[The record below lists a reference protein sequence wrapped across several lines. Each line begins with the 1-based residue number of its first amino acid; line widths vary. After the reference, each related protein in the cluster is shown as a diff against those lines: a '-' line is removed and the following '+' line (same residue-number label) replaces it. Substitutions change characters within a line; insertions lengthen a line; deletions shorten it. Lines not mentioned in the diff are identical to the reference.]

1 MSSIGASCAGVY
13 VMQKRQKEK
22 TLRMEEERAR
32 KSGETHHQDSK
43 AATRGHGGGGGSALG
58 KGKKVHPGNFS
69 TQNPEGSEA

>member
-22 TLRMEEERAR
+22 MLRMEEERAR
-32 KSGETHHQDSK
+32 KGETHQDSK